1 MKKLL
6 LHSTLTIAAVVL
18 LVTSCVNQ
26 EYDLS
31 NVNPEIT
38 LCESGLAFPV
48 GSTQKITVK
57 DLLNSGDQ
65 SIFSKGEDGTLYI
78 SSNGTLAVDKAI
90 PSLLDLSVVKLED
103 LTFKKSH
110 LYSKES
116 VVIPPEAGEGEFS
129 IPDGVLPKKDLATQ
143 VFDVE
148 FSLDLPKEIKRIN
161 NLVLNKDAK
170 VEITVSVKDP
180 FISKGTLVPDVN
192 VDLSD
197 FLQIDGV
204 DGAINLSKLVLDEK
218 NGYKASEVYNI
229 TGLNIDFSEY
239 SGKIDIVKK
248 STISGSVSLT
258 GAATDK
264 STLQKSSNME
274 FDLVVTYKDFTVE
287 RVDAN
292 VDYQLEAINQVVDL
306 TSLPEIL
313 RGDNVCLDV
322 YNPYI
327 ILDLTTNTGIPLDA
341 ILTLVPYKDGAPVP
355 SFDMEAELSIPSSES
370 SDKAVSQKI
379 WIGGSEDGLD
389 SDIHFVKANI
399 SSLLKLSPDSV
410 LVSIEAGTDPTD
422 NSIFD
427 AQADYFINLD
437 YKLAVPLS
445 FGPDFRIAVSD
456 TIDVS
461 GEGLEDILQ
470 WNQVQ
475 LLGSVAN
482 SLPLQFEIQV
492 LMLDATGT
500 VIPAE
505 QTKQTITSCNKDG
518 SATVSPLDIILAAKS
533 GTSLSPLEKM
543 KISFVIASKGAAGV
557 PITDESYVQASLSV
571 KLPKGITL
579 GRNQQ

>member
-6 LHSTLTIAAVVL
+6 LHFTLTIAAVVL
-18 LVTSCVNQ
+18 LITSCVNQ

-48 GSTQKITVK
+48 GSTQKITIK
-57 DLLNSGDQ
+57 DLLNSGNQ

-78 SSNGTLAVDKAI
+78 TSNGTIAVEKAI
-90 PSLLDLSVVKLED
+90 PSLLDFSGVKLED
-103 LTFKKSH
+103 LTYKKDH

-116 VVIPPEAGEGEFS
+116 VVIPPALGDGEFV
-129 IPDGVLPKKDLATQ
+129 IPDGILPKKNFEKQ

-148 FSLDLPKEIKRIN
+148 FSIDLPKEIKSVR

-180 FISKGTLVPDVN
+180 FISKGSLVPDVD
-192 VDLSD
+192 VDLSE
-197 FLQIDGV
+197 FLKIEGV
-204 DGAINLSKLVLDEK
+204 DGAINLSDLALDEK
-218 NGYKASEVYNI
+218 NGYTSTKVYNI
-229 TGLNIDFSEY
+229 QGLNIDFSEFTD
-239 SGKIDIVKK
+239 KIDIVKK
-248 STISGSVSLT
+248 STISGSISLT
-258 GAATDK
+258 GGVTDRAT
-264 STLQKSSNME
+264 LEKSSNME
-274 FDLVVTYKDFTVE
+274 FDLVVTFRDITIDKVE
-287 RVDAN
+287 AN
-292 VDYQLEAINQVVDL
+292 VDYQLDAINQVVDL

-313 RGDNVCLDV
+313 RSKDVCLDV

-327 ILDLTTNTGIPLDA
+327 VLDLNTNTGIPLNVT
-341 ILTLVPYKDGAPVP
+341 LSLVPYKDGAPVP
-355 SFDMEAELSIPSSES
+355 SSDMVAELVIPASES
-370 SDKAVSQKI
+370 SDKSVSQKI
-379 WIGGSEDGLD
+379 WIGGINDGLG
-389 SDIHFVKANI
+389 SDIHFVQANI
-399 SSLLKLSPDSV
+399 SNFLKLSPDSIH
-410 LVSIEAGTDPTD
+410 VSIEAGTDPAGI
-422 NSIFD
+422 SIFD
-427 AQADYFINLD
+427 ATADYFVNMD

-445 FGPDFRIAVSD
+445 FGPDFRVALSD

-461 GEGLEDILQ
+461 GAGIEDILQ

-475 LLGSVAN
+475 LVGSVTN
-482 SLPLQFEIQV
+482 SLPLQFDIEI
-492 LMLDATGT
+492 LMLDASGA

-518 SATVSPLDIILAAKS
+518 SANVSPLDILLAAKS

>member
-6 LHSTLTIAAVVL
+6 LHSTLKIAAVVL

-48 GSTQKITVK
+48 GSTQKITIK

-65 SIFSKGEDGTLYI
+65 SIFSKSEDGTLYI

-90 PSLLDLSVVKLED
+90 PSLLDLSGVKLEN
-103 LTFKKSH
+103 LTFKKDH

-116 VVIPPEAGEGEFS
+116 VVIPPEVGEGEFS
-129 IPDGVLPKKDLATQ
+129 IPDGVLPKKELETQ

-170 VEITVSVKDP
+170 VEVTVSVKDP

-204 DGAINLSKLVLDEK
+204 DGVINLSKLILDEK
-218 NGYKASEVYNI
+218 NGYTATGVYSI
-229 TGLNIDFSEY
+229 TGLNIDFSEC

-248 STISGSVSLT
+248 STISGSISLT

-264 STLQKSSNME
+264 STIEKSSNME
-274 FDLVVTYKDFTVE
+274 FYLAVSYKDLTVE
-287 RVDAN
+287 KADAN

-313 RGDNVCLDV
+313 RGDDVCLDI

-327 ILDLTTNTGIPLDA
+327 VLDLTTNSGIPLDA
-341 ILTLVPYKDGAPVP
+341 VLSVVPYKRGAPVP
-355 SFDMEAELSIPSSES
+355 SFDMVAELDIPSSES

-379 WIGGSEDGLD
+379 WIGGREDGLG
-389 SDIHFVKANI
+389 SDIHFVQANI
-399 SSLLKLSPDSV
+399 SNLLKLSPDSI
-410 LVSIEAGTDPTD
+410 LVSIEAGTDPAI
-422 NSIFD
+422 NSSFD
-427 AQADYFINLD
+427 TQANYFVNLD

-461 GEGLEDILQ
+461 DAGIEDILQ

-475 LLGSVAN
+475 LLGSVVN
-482 SLPLQFEIQV
+482 SLPLHFDIEV
-492 LMLDATGT
+492 LMLDATGS

-505 QTKQTITSCNKDG
+505 QTKQTIASCSKDG
-518 SATVSPLDIILAAKS
+518 SANVSPLDILLAAKS

-543 KISFVIASKGAAGV
+543 KISFVIASKGVAGV
-557 PITDESYVQASLSV
+557 PITDESYIQASLSV
-571 KLPKGITL
+571 KLPNGITI
-579 GRNQQ
+579 GKNQQ

>member
-6 LHSTLTIAAVVL
+6 MHCCLVAAVL
-18 LVTSCVNQ
+18 LVASCVNE

-48 GSTQKITVK
+48 GSTQKITIK
-57 DLLNSGDQ
+57 DLLDSSDNT
-65 SIFSKGEDGTLYI
+65 IFSKGEDGTIYI
-78 SSNGTLAVDKAI
+78 TSNGTIAVEKAI
-90 PSLLDLSVVKLED
+90 PSLLDFSGVKLED
-103 LTFKKSH
+103 LTYKKDH

-116 VVIPPEAGEGEFS
+116 VVIPPALGDGEFV
-129 IPDGVLPKKDLATQ
+129 IPDGILPKKNFEKQ

-148 FSLDLPKEIKRIN
+148 FSIDLPKEIKSVR

-180 FISKGTLVPDVN
+180 FISKGSLVPDVD
-192 VDLSD
+192 VDLSE
-197 FLQIDGV
+197 FLKIEGV
-204 DGAINLSKLVLDEK
+204 DGAINLSDLALDEK
-218 NGYKASEVYNI
+218 NGYTSTKVYNI
-229 TGLNIDFSEY
+229 QGLNIDFSEFTD
-239 SGKIDIVKK
+239 KIDIVKK
-248 STISGSVSLT
+248 STISGSISLT
-258 GAATDK
+258 GGVTDRAT
-264 STLQKSSNME
+264 LEKSSNME
-274 FDLVVTYKDFTVE
+274 FDLVVTFRDITIDKVE
-287 RVDAN
+287 AN
-292 VDYQLEAINQVVDL
+292 VDYQLDAINQVVDL

-313 RGDNVCLDV
+313 RSKDVCLDV

-327 ILDLTTNTGIPLDA
+327 VLDLNTNTGIPLNVT
-341 ILTLVPYKDGAPVP
+341 LSLVPYKDGAPVP
-355 SFDMEAELSIPSSES
+355 SSDMVAELVIPASES
-370 SDKAVSQKI
+370 SDKSVSQKI
-379 WIGGSEDGLD
+379 WIGGINDGLG
-389 SDIHFVKANI
+389 SDIHFVQANI
-399 SSLLKLSPDSV
+399 SNFLKLSPDSIH
-410 LVSIEAGTDPTD
+410 VSIEAGTDPAGI
-422 NSIFD
+422 SIFD
-427 AQADYFINLD
+427 ATAEYFVNMD

-445 FGPDFRIAVSD
+445 FGPDFRVAVSD

-492 LMLDATGT
+492 LMLYASGA

-518 SATVSPLDIILAAKS
+518 SANVSPLDILLAAKS
-533 GTSLSPLEKM
+533 ATSLSPLEKM
-543 KISFVIASKGAAGV
+543 KISFVIASKGVSGV
-557 PITDESYVQASLSV
+557 PITDESYLQASLSV
-571 KLPKGITL
+571 KLPEGITL

>member
-1 MKKLL
+1 
-6 LHSTLTIAAVVL
+6 
-18 LVTSCVNQ
+18 
-26 EYDLS
+26 
-31 NVNPEIT
+31 
-38 LCESGLAFPV
+38 
-48 GSTQKITVK
+48 
-57 DLLNSGDQ
+57 
-65 SIFSKGEDGTLYI
+65 
-78 SSNGTLAVDKAI
+78 
-90 PSLLDLSVVKLED
+90 
-103 LTFKKSH
+103 
-110 LYSKES
+110 
-116 VVIPPEAGEGEFS
+116 
-129 IPDGVLPKKDLATQ
+129 
-143 VFDVE
+143 
-148 FSLDLPKEIKRIN
+148 
-161 NLVLNKDAK
+161 
-170 VEITVSVKDP
+170 
-180 FISKGTLVPDVN
+180 

-204 DGAINLSKLVLDEK
+204 EGVINLSKLILDEK
-218 NGYKASEVYNI
+218 NGYTATGVYSI

-258 GAATDK
+258 GAATDRA
-264 STLQKSSNME
+264 TLEKSSNME
-274 FDLVVTYKDFTVE
+274 FDLVVTYKDFAVE
-287 RVDAN
+287 KADAN
-292 VDYQLEAINQVVDL
+292 VDYQLNAINQVVDL
-306 TSLPEIL
+306 TTLPEIL
-313 RGDNVCLDV
+313 RGDDVCLDV

-327 ILDLTTNTGIPLDA
+327 VLDLTTNTGIPLDA

-370 SDKAVSQKI
+370 SDKAVSKKI
-379 WIGGSEDGLD
+379 WIGGRDEGIG
-389 SDIHFVKANI
+389 SDIHFVEANI
-399 SSLLKLSPDSV
+399 SNLLKLSPDSV

-475 LLGSVAN
+475 LIGSVAN

>member
-6 LHSTLTIAAVVL
+6 MHCCLVAAVL
-18 LVTSCVNQ
+18 LVASCVNE

-48 GSTQKITVK
+48 GSTQKITIK
-57 DLLNSGDQ
+57 DLLDSSDNT
-65 SIFSKGEDGTLYI
+65 IFSKGEDGTIYI
-78 SSNGTLAVDKAI
+78 TSNGTIAVEKAI
-90 PSLLDLSVVKLED
+90 PSLLDFSGVKLED
-103 LTFKKSH
+103 LTYKKDH

-116 VVIPPEAGEGEFS
+116 VVIPPALGDGEFV
-129 IPDGVLPKKDLATQ
+129 IPDGILPKKNFEKQ

-148 FSLDLPKEIKRIN
+148 FSIDLPKEIKSVR

-180 FISKGTLVPDVN
+180 FISKGSLVPDVD
-192 VDLSD
+192 VDLSE
-197 FLQIDGV
+197 FLKIEGV
-204 DGAINLSKLVLDEK
+204 DGAINLSDLALDEK
-218 NGYKASEVYNI
+218 NGYTSTKVYNI
-229 TGLNIDFSEY
+229 QGLNIDFSEFTD
-239 SGKIDIVKK
+239 KIDIVKK
-248 STISGSVSLT
+248 STISGSISLT
-258 GAATDK
+258 GGVTDRAT
-264 STLQKSSNME
+264 LEKSSNME
-274 FDLVVTYKDFTVE
+274 FDLVVTFRDITIDKVE
-287 RVDAN
+287 AN
-292 VDYQLEAINQVVDL
+292 VDYQLDAINQVVDL

-313 RGDNVCLDV
+313 RSKDVCLDV

-327 ILDLTTNTGIPLDA
+327 VLDLNTNTGIPLNVT
-341 ILTLVPYKDGAPVP
+341 LSLVPYKDGAPVP
-355 SFDMEAELSIPSSES
+355 SSDMVAELVIPASES
-370 SDKAVSQKI
+370 SDKSVSQKI
-379 WIGGSEDGLD
+379 WIGGINDGLG
-389 SDIHFVKANI
+389 SDIHFVQANI
-399 SSLLKLSPDSV
+399 SNFLKLSPDSIH
-410 LVSIEAGTDPTD
+410 VSIEAGTDPAGI
-422 NSIFD
+422 SIFD
-427 AQADYFINLD
+427 ATADYFVNMD

-445 FGPDFRIAVSD
+445 FGPDFRVAVSD

-492 LMLDATGT
+492 LMLDASGA

-518 SATVSPLDIILAAKS
+518 SANVSPLDILLAAKS
-533 GTSLSPLEKM
+533 ATSLSPLEKM
-543 KISFVIASKGAAGV
+543 KISFVIASKGVSGV
-557 PITDESYVQASLSV
+557 PITDESYLQASLSV
-571 KLPKGITL
+571 KLPEGITL